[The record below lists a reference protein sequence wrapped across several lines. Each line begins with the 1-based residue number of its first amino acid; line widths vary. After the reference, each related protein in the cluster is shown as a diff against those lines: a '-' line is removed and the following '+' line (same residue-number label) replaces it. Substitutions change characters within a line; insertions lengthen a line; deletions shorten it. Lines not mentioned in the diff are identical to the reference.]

1 MKIYNIDN
9 TKELFD
15 RLAACQGTVRLVGE
29 TGEPVEIQPG
39 KFDKSLLPM
48 LYVQGTIKQMELLFE
63 KTRDCE
69 RIFNYLVN
77 KRGTAA

>member
-1 MKIYNIDN
+1 MKIYNINN

-29 TGEPVEIQPG
+29 TGEQVEIQPG
-39 KFDKSLLPM
+39 KFDESLLPM
-48 LYVQGTIKQMELLFE
+48 LYVQGTIKQMELRFE
-63 KTRDCE
+63 NAGDCDL
-69 RIFNYLVN
+69 IFNYLVN

>member
-1 MKIYNIDN
+1 MKIYNITN

-15 RLAACQGTVRLVGE
+15 KLAACQGTVRLVGE
-29 TGEPVEIQPG
+29 TGEQVEIQPG

-48 LYVQGTIKQMELLFE
+48 LYVEGTIKQMEILFE
-63 KTRDCE
+63 NVRDCE

-77 KRGTAA
+77 KRETAA